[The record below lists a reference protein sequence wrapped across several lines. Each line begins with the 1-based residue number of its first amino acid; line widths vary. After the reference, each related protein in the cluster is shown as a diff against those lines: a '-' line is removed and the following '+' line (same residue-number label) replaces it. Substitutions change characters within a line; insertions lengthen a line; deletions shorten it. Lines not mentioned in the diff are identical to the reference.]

1 MKNLDRTTQITIVE
15 KVLKEMKHA
24 KEYVEKNWNA
34 SWQEEYQKAYSK
46 TLRFVPMDI
55 LQAEEEKLNN
65 TVHLENVYNDNS
77 NNRVPLARLKLNIDG
92 EYHECLFGEIDWVN
106 MNSNQARRRFAF
118 DHDGNIEYNKLSRKD
133 NKPSYFTK
141 HNLTNNN
148 LEVILSK
155 ENELI
160 YIKNNDKELLKQY
173 NEVKI
178 IKNYETGE
186 KTVIINPNIN
196 KRRKE
201 LSNKPTTFFEA
212 RFDSDNNLEN
222 AFIKIDTHRKDG
234 KVNGTYRLDAHWQKG
249 IRTSFYSRKGK
260 KIELNGNNEFLENF
274 SNLLLPTLTSNRKE
288 DEITKSFFNAIRKIY
303 SQEIDKNVLFFENQY
318 FNISQV
324 DKIEDIIDEELKSI
338 RGEIPLTSLTDRLNN
353 TIYSRNQD
361 NFYYEYRPT
370 SLKKKQKKQSLK

>member
-1 MKNLDRTTQITIVE
+1 M
-15 KVLKEMKHA
+15 
-24 KEYVEKNWNA
+24 
-34 SWQEEYQKAYSK
+34 
-46 TLRFVPMDI
+46 
-55 LQAEEEKLNN
+55 
-65 TVHLENVYNDNS
+65 
-77 NNRVPLARLKLNIDG
+77 
-92 EYHECLFGEIDWVN
+92 
-106 MNSNQARRRFAF
+106 
-118 DHDGNIEYNKLSRKD
+118 
-133 NKPSYFTK
+133 
-141 HNLTNNN
+141 
-148 LEVILSK
+148 
-155 ENELI
+155 
-160 YIKNNDKELLKQY
+160 
-173 NEVKI
+173 
-178 IKNYETGE
+178 
-186 KTVIINPNIN
+186 
-196 KRRKE
+196 
-201 LSNKPTTFFEA
+201 SNKPTTYFEA

-260 KIELNGNNEFLENF
+260 KSELNGNNEFLDNF